1 MRHFKLT
8 SAALCCLLASA
19 CSTETTNSNDVK
31 TEAIWSDIYVTSNGN
46 DSRVIAELNV
56 SSRKG
61 NNLNLVS
68 GDKLSVTANSTTK
81 DMEKD
86 VDFFDIDYR
95 VTFPYF
101 AQDTEYEIKLYRAEE
116 QITLKSKVTLPQAI
130 DILAPQ
136 TEQTFPV
143 DEVLDLRW
151 IKATSPKDNESLKI
165 TISSVCKNGDEEIS
179 SSHILSDVEDDG
191 KKSIDFEALELFKN
205 EKLNNNFDCTV
216 NFEFERRRYGTT
228 DSRYASGS
236 RTYAIS
242 HNKLDNINITLK

>member
-8 SAALCCLLASA
+8 GIAICCLLATA
-19 CSTETTNSNDVK
+19 CSTETTDSSDVK
-31 TEAIWSDIYVTSNGN
+31 TEAIWSDIYVTTNGN

-56 SSRKG
+56 SSRNG
-61 NNLNLVS
+61 NNLNLVQ
-68 GDKLSVTANSTTK
+68 GDKLFVTANNTSK

-95 VTFPYF
+95 ATFPFY
-101 AQDTEYEIKLYRAEE
+101 AEDTQYEIKLYRAEE
-116 QITLKSKVTLPQAI
+116 KVTLKSTVTLPQAI

-143 DEVLDLRW
+143 DEILDLRW
-151 IKATSPKDNESLKI
+151 IKASSPADNETLKI
-165 TISSVCKNGDEEIS
+165 TISSKCKNGNEEIS
-179 SSHILSDVEDDG
+179 STHILSDVEDDG

-205 EKLNNNFDCTV
+205 EKLNNRFDCSV
-216 NFEFERRRYGTT
+216 NFEFERRRYGST
-228 DSRYASGS
+228 DSRYAAGS

-242 HNKLDNINITLK
+242 HNTLDNINITLK